1 MCLSKEARNISM
13 DRVWKEKKSRRKKVV
28 KERKEGK
35 KEKNEIGLE
44 TQMQSDQQ
52 QEDNDLPPSSKADS
66 EE

>member
-1 MCLSKEARNISM
+1 M